1 MLFTSPDYPVFLAAV
16 FFLYGLARAGSW
28 PGVIGRWAIMLLL
41 ADLVFLLLAKDVGTL
56 WDPLG
61 GLVFHFLA
69 EESAP
74 VGQTIGWPPWWHF
87 IVGLGVLAGFARVGY
102 VAAARLA
109 GDRFQKILAIAIVVV
124 LVVVGATVL
133 AGTQGG
139 TLPAITAGFVGYGHL
154 FFLAALGVAL
164 GASAR
169 EEGRPFARIVILFL
183 VSCIFYH
190 AWCAAMKGAYQYLLA
205 LLLGTIVL
213 DYYLALWIAR
223 TTQKRWRLAI
233 LVLSLVSNFGI
244 LGVFKYYDFFTQD
257 VLQLDVAPLH
267 LVLPAGISFHTFQ
280 SMSYTI
286 DVYRKELEP
295 TRSVLQFAT
304 FVLFFPQ
311 LVAGPIVRAKELLP
325 QLATLPR
332 FDYTRAADGLF
343 RILVG
348 LFKKIAIAD
357 FLAIALVDRVFENPQ
372 YYSSL
377 EVMVALYAYALQIY
391 LDFSAYSDIAIG
403 SAQLI
408 GFDLPE
414 NFRTPYRAANLQE
427 FWRRWHISLS
437 SWLRDYLYKPLGG
450 SKGGTFLTY
459 RNLILTMLLGGLWH
473 GANWTFIV
481 WGALHGFG
489 LAVVR
494 YFQRRVEA
502 GDKQLYGAVLT
513 CAVIAALG
521 LAIHFTMVDTDAWG
535 DLIFAW
541 LYLVPLWGVLTVA
554 LSSGE
559 PVEVKGGGKRGS
571 PKLVLVLRL
580 AACATALALLGALH
594 TGQDVLW
601 LPYLGAAA
609 LFAWAAD
616 ASELGP
622 DRAEWKAL
630 ALAAARRVGAVVLVF
645 HYVCLAWVFFR
656 AQTFDGALV
665 FLERIWA
672 GEWDAPNLIPA
683 IQLAVIAGFVLHF
696 FPGRTFAWL
705 RAKFVALD
713 PIAQGAVMAMAAL
726 VLRELA
732 QPHIVKFIY
741 FEF

>member
-16 FFLYGLARAGSW
+16 FFLYGLARSGSW

-61 GLVFHFLA
+61 GAVFHVLA

-74 VGQTIGWPPWWHF
+74 PGAEVPWPPWWHF
-87 IVGLGVLAGFARVGY
+87 AVGLAVLAGFARLGY

-109 GDRFQKILAIAIVVV
+109 GDRFQKVLAIALVVI
-124 LVVVGATVL
+124 LVVVGGTVL
-133 AGTQGG
+133 AGVRTG
-139 TLPAITAGFVGYGHL
+139 TLSDITAGFVAFGHL
-154 FFLAALGVAL
+154 AFLAALGVVF
-164 GASAR
+164 GASAT

-223 TTQKRWRLAI
+223 TKDQRWRLAI
-233 LVLSLVSNFGI
+233 LIISLVSNFGI

-257 VLQLDVAPLH
+257 VLNLDVAPLH

-286 DVYRKELEP
+286 DVYRKELVP
-295 TRSVLQFAT
+295 TKSVIQFAT

-325 QLATLPR
+325 QLAALPR
-332 FDYTRAADGLF
+332 FDHARAADGLF

-372 YYSSL
+372 YYSSI

-450 SKGGTFLTY
+450 SRGGTLLTY

-481 WGALHGFG
+481 WGGLHGFG
-489 LAVVR
+489 LAAVR
-494 YFQRRVEA
+494 FFQRKVEA
-502 GDKQLYGAVLT
+502 GDTQLYGSVLT
-513 CAVIAALG
+513 CAMVAALG
-521 LAIHFTMVDTDAWG
+521 LVVHVTAVSVDSWG
-535 DLIFAW
+535 DLVFAW
-541 LYLVPLWGVLTVA
+541 LYLVPLWAVLTVA
-554 LSSGE
+554 LSSAP
-559 PVEVKGGGKRGS
+559 PVQVAGGGRRG
-571 PKLVLVLRL
+571 PPRLVLHLRL

-594 TGQDVLW
+594 TGQSVVW
-601 LPYLGAAA
+601 LPYLGACAA
-609 LFAWAAD
+609 FAWLAD
-616 ASELGP
+616 AIELGP
-622 DRAEWKAL
+622 DRAELRAL

-656 AQTFDGALV
+656 AQTFDGALL
-665 FLERIWA
+665 FLERIAA
-672 GEWDAPNLIPA
+672 GEWDAPNLVPT

-705 RAKFVALD
+705 RARFVALE
-713 PIAQGAVMAMAAL
+713 PVAQGAVMALAAL